1 MSDGKQLTTHTN
13 PVATAASGVVV
24 SPLFSGSKGNCTLI
38 QSGSVNILLD
48 AGFSYKS
55 ILHALAERGLT
66 PKDIA
71 AIVITH
77 EHTDHIAAL
86 PYWGKNCA
94 TPIYAPAPIADYL
107 RQRVYFS
114 EVYEIEGSFSIGD
127 ISVDVYECS
136 HDARSCCGYRFS
148 AGGGYFACVTDTG
161 CCNDALIDFLSPCAA
176 IMLESN
182 HDVNMLVKGEY
193 SYVLKQRILSPYGH
207 LSNAQAA
214 DIVQKLARSRIKT
227 IILAHLSEKNNTK
240 EIAFNATVEAL
251 TSCGLVEGRDVT
263 VYVADQYKN
272 EVTVCVD

>member
-1 MSDGKQLTTHTN
+1 MLKTTNAKIFQNERSTTT
-13 PVATAASGVVV
+13 VAV

-55 ILHALAERGLT
+55 ILRALGDRGLT
-66 PKDIA
+66 QKDID
-71 AIVITH
+71 AIIITH

-86 PYWGKNCA
+86 PYWGKSCA

-107 RQRVYFS
+107 RQRVYFC
-114 EVYEIEGSFSIGD
+114 EVHEVTGSFKIGD
-127 ISVDVYECS
+127 VSVDVYECS
-136 HDARSCCGYRFS
+136 HDARCCSGYRFS
-148 AGGGYFACVTDTG
+148 NGGGYFACVTDTG
-161 CCNDALIDFLSPCAA
+161 CYDDKLIEFLSPCGV

-207 LSNAQAA
+207 LSNTQAA
-214 DIVQKLARSRIKT
+214 EVVQKLAHSRVKT

-240 EIAFNATVEAL
+240 ELAFNATVQAL
-251 TSCGLVEGRDVT
+251 NGCGLVEGRDVT

-272 EVTVCVD
+272 EVTICSD